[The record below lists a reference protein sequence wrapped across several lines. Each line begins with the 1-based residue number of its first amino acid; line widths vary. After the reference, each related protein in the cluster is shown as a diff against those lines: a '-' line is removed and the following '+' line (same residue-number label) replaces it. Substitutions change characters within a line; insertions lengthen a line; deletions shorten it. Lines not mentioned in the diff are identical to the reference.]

1 MNFAKRKNSLT
12 GKEKKFEKK
21 EAAYVPCFVE
31 RHIGQRYM
39 ARKKIGTQTVCFE
52 NRPYIIGRGNTVGT
66 KEGEGP
72 LGSCF
77 DEILE
82 DDMYGEKSWEKA
94 ESKMLQTAMSNAC
107 RRAQLKKDDI
117 DVMLSGDLVNQIMSS
132 SFAARNM
139 HIPFLG
145 LYGACSTMTESLV
158 LGSMLVEGEF
168 AANVL
173 AGASSHFCTAERQF
187 RMPVEHGNQRPPS
200 AQWTATAAG
209 AIVISECPAAAADC
223 GDGLCSPSGII
234 MNSGK
239 HIRVSSATVGKVIDA
254 GIKDANQ
261 MGAAMAPAAVDTLLN
276 HLQDTGRDID
286 YYDLVATG
294 DLGYIGKDI
303 MCDLLVDAGLDS
315 QKVFSHYDDCGTLL
329 FSKDQDVHGGGSGCG
344 CSAAVLTASLLPKLE
359 SGEYKRILLMSTG
372 ALLSTISPFQGESI
386 PGIAHA
392 VSLEVE

>member
-1 MNFAKRKNSLT
+1 
-12 GKEKKFEKK
+12 
-21 EAAYVPCFVE
+21 
-31 RHIGQRYM
+31 M
-39 ARKKIGTQTVCFE
+39 ARKKIGAQTVQLE
-52 NRPYIIGRGNTVGT
+52 KKPYIIGRGNVVGK

-72 LGSCF
+72 LGACF
-77 DEILE
+77 DESLN

-94 ESKMLQTAMSNAC
+94 ESKMLQTAMTKAC
-107 RRAQLKKDDI
+107 ERAQLRKEDI
-117 DVMLSGDLVNQIMSS
+117 DIMLSGDLVNQIMSS
-132 SFAARNM
+132 SFTARNM

-145 LYGACSTMTESLV
+145 LYGACSTMTESL
-158 LGSMLVEGEF
+158 LIGSMLIDGEF
-168 AANVL
+168 AARVL

-209 AIVISECPAAAADC
+209 AVVLSEAPLGNAAV
-223 GDGLCSPSGII
+223 
-234 MNSGK
+234 N
-239 HIRVSSATVGKVIDA
+239 IRVTGATVGKVIDA

-286 YYDLVATG
+286 YYDLVVTG

-315 QKVFSHYDDCGTLL
+315 KKVFSHYDDCGTLL
-329 FSKDQDVHGGGSGCG
+329 FSKNQDVHGGGSGCG
-344 CSAAVLTASLLPKLE
+344 CSAAVLTGSLLKKME
-359 SGEYKRILLMSTG
+359 QGQYKRILLMSTG
-372 ALLSTISPFQGESI
+372 ALLSTVSPFQGESI

-392 VSLEVE
+392 AALEVE

>member
-1 MNFAKRKNSLT
+1 
-12 GKEKKFEKK
+12 
-21 EAAYVPCFVE
+21 
-31 RHIGQRYM
+31 M
-39 ARKKIGTQTVCFE
+39 ARKKVGAQTVRFE
-52 NRPYIIGRGNTVGT
+52 DKPYIIGRGNIVGV

-72 LGSCF
+72 LASCF
-77 DEILE
+77 DEILT

-94 ESKMLQTAMSNAC
+94 ESKMLQEAMSKAC
-107 RRAQLKKDDI
+107 RRAQLKKDEI
-117 DVMLSGDLVNQIMSS
+117 DVMLSGDLVNQLMSS

-158 LGSMLVEGEF
+158 LGSMLVDGGF
-168 AANVL
+168 ASYVL

-209 AIVISECPAAAADC
+209 AVVIAEGLS
-223 GDGLCSPSGII
+223 GDENSGI
-234 MNSGK
+234 
-239 HIRVSSATVGKVIDA
+239 RVTEATVGKVIDA

-286 YYDLVATG
+286 YYDLVVTG

-344 CSAAVLTASLLPKLE
+344 CSAAVLTGSILKKLE
-359 SGEYKRILLMSTG
+359 QGQYKKILLMSTG

-392 VSLEVE
+392 VSLEVQ

>member
-1 MNFAKRKNSLT
+1 
-12 GKEKKFEKK
+12 
-21 EAAYVPCFVE
+21 
-31 RHIGQRYM
+31 M
-39 ARKKIGTQTVCFE
+39 ARKKTGAQTVRLE
-52 NRPYIIGRGNTVGT
+52 KKPYIIGRGNVVGK

-72 LGSCF
+72 LGACF
-77 DEILE
+77 DESLN

-94 ESKMLQTAMSNAC
+94 ESKMLQTAMTKAC
-107 RRAQLKKDDI
+107 ERAQLKKEDI
-117 DVMLSGDLVNQIMSS
+117 DIMLSGDLVNQIMSS
-132 SFAARNM
+132 SFTARNM

-145 LYGACSTMTESLV
+145 LYGACSTMTESL
-158 LGSMLVEGEF
+158 LIGSMLIDGEF
-168 AANVL
+168 AGRVL

-209 AIVISECPAAAADC
+209 AVVLSEAPLANAAV
-223 GDGLCSPSGII
+223 
-234 MNSGK
+234 N
-239 HIRVSSATVGKVIDA
+239 IRVTDATIGKVIDA

-286 YYDLVATG
+286 YYDLVVTG

-315 QKVFSHYDDCGTLL
+315 KKVFSHYDDCGTLL

-344 CSAAVLTASLLPKLE
+344 CSAAVLTGSLLKKME
-359 SGEYKRILLMSTG
+359 QGQYKRILLMSTG
-372 ALLSTISPFQGESI
+372 ALLSTGSPFQGESI

-392 VSLEVE
+392 AALEVE